1 MDSMYPICKGEEG
14 GFCESLAIDLDALEY
29 SPSSVD
35 QLSVTMHPDGHYAKW
50 VRNGLLDIL
59 TAAAQNVAKCESGTH
74 LDPCFVTTI
83 APTCP
88 SESVDYT
95 NCEVPRYW
103 YVAYTGD
110 DQDDSDTPSYIEV
123 GLEVENLGDGGLCEK
138 VLEDGAALVG
148 MFSELFSDYRSLE
161 ALVLTC

>member
-1 MDSMYPICKGEEG
+1 M
-14 GFCESLAIDLDALEY
+14 
-29 SPSSVD
+29 
-35 QLSVTMHPDGHYAKW
+35 
-50 VRNGLLDIL
+50 
-59 TAAAQNVAKCESGTH
+59 
-74 LDPCFVTTI
+74 
-83 APTCP
+83 
-88 SESVDYT
+88 DYT

-161 ALVLTC
+161 ALRANLLTGMVNGLAGDVFSLGSLFCSDSH